1 MSALLRF
8 SSRRTVP
15 VILQTEA
22 AECAL
27 ACLAMAASYHGFR
40 SDLASLRRQHSISMK
55 GATLN
60 QLIQIATQLNFSVRP
75 LKVELEQIDNI
86 ALPAIL
92 HWDFNHFVVLT
103 RVRNGHITIHDP
115 ARGARQLSISEASK
129 HFTGV
134 ALELEPTQAFKPQEQ
149 RQQIRLTQLIGKLSG
164 AKRALAQIFALA
176 AALEIF
182 AIVSPLFM
190 QLVTDQAIVSE
201 DRDLIVVL
209 GVGFLA
215 LALVQVSVTAVRS
228 WVLMYLGTTLNLQL
242 IGNLFRHLLRLP
254 MQYFEK
260 RHLGDVT
267 SRFESLNVIQ
277 RTLTTGFI
285 EAILD
290 GVMALVTGAMM
301 LIYSWQLALIVWV
314 AGLLYGVLR
323 ITLYRPL
330 RQAQEEQISHAARQ
344 QSNFLETVR
353 GVQSVKL
360 FNRQIQRRTVYE
372 NLLVDNF
379 NAGIRVQKLGIAFHA
394 FNSTLFGIENIAVI
408 WLGGL
413 LVLDGGFSIGM
424 LFAFIAYKQQFTA
437 RITSFIEKGIEFK
450 MLALH
455 TDRVADIALTTPEP
469 DASLVS
475 NNIDTISAAIE
486 INNLSFRYS
495 DAEPW
500 ILRDINLNIAEG
512 ESVAIVG
519 ASGCGKT
526 TLLKIVLGLLNPTE
540 GEVLVGGK
548 NVQQLGPNYRNL
560 IGTVMQEDQLFA
572 GSLGDN
578 ICFFDPEPDQLRI
591 EICALMA
598 CIHHDISAMPMA
610 YNTLIGDMGTTLS
623 GGQKQ
628 RVLLARALYKQPKI
642 LALDEATSHLDVSR
656 ERQVN
661 DAIRQLH
668 ITRLIIAHRTETI
681 ASADRVV
688 ILGQTAS
695 HDEDSRQSSVQPK
708 VISDIESVA

>member
-1 MSALLRF
+1 MNQLLRF
-8 SSRRTVP
+8 SGHRSVP
-15 VILQTEA
+15 VMLQTEA
-22 AECAL
+22 AECGL
-27 ACLAMAASYHGFR
+27 ACLAMVADFHGYR
-40 SDLASLRRQHSISMK
+40 SDLASLRRQFSISMK

-60 QLIQIATQLNFSVRP
+60 QLMQIAAQLKFSARP
-75 LKVELEQIDNI
+75 LKVELEQIDK
-86 ALPAIL
+86 LSTPAIL

-103 RVRNGHITIHDP
+103 QVRNGQITIHDP
-115 ARGARQLSISEASK
+115 ARGARQLSVSEASK

-134 ALELEPTQAFKPQEQ
+134 ALELEPTQEFKPQEQ
-149 RQQIRLTQLIGKLSG
+149 RQQIRLAQLIGKLSG
-164 AKRALAQIFALA
+164 AKRALAQVFALA
-176 AALEIF
+176 AALEVF

-190 QLVTDQAIVSE
+190 QMVTDQAIVSE
-201 DRDLIVVL
+201 DRDLLVVL

-215 LALVQVSVTAVRS
+215 LALVQVSITGVRA

-260 RHLGDVT
+260 RHLGDVA

-290 GVMALVTGAMM
+290 GVMAVVTGLMM
-301 LIYSWQLALIVWV
+301 LIYSWKLALIVFL

-353 GVQSVKL
+353 GIQSVKL
-360 FNRQIQRRTVYE
+360 FNRQLQRRTVYE
-372 NLLVDNF
+372 NLVVDNF
-379 NAGIRVQKLGIAFHA
+379 NAGIRVQKLGIIFHA
-394 FNSTLFGIENIAVI
+394 LNGTLFGIENIAVV

-424 LFAFIAYKQQFTA
+424 LFAFIAYKQQFTM
-437 RITSFIEKGIEFK
+437 RITSFIEKGVEFK

-455 TDRVADIALTTPEP
+455 TERVADVALTAPEA
-469 DASLVS
+469 DAVLHSMARDS
-475 NNIDTISAAIE
+475 IATNIE
-486 INNLSFRYS
+486 IKNLSFRYS

-500 ILRDINLNIAEG
+500 ILHNVNLKIEAG
-512 ESVAIVG
+512 ESVAIIG
-519 ASGCGKT
+519 PSGCGKT
-526 TLLKIVLGLLNPTE
+526 TLLKIVLGLLSPTE

-548 NVQQLGPNYRNL
+548 SVQQLGPSYRNL

-572 GSLGDN
+572 GSLSDN
-578 ICFFDPEPDQLRI
+578 ICFFDPEPDQARI
-591 EICALMA
+591 ESCAQLA
-598 CIHHDISAMPMA
+598 CVHHDISAMPMA

-628 RVLLARALYKQPKI
+628 RLFLARALYKQPKI
-642 LALDEATSHLDVSR
+642 LALDEATSHLDVGR

-661 DAIRQLH
+661 DAIRQLKL
-668 ITRLIIAHRTETI
+668 TRLIIAHRPETI
-681 ASADRVV
+681 ASADRTV
-688 ILGQTAS
+688 ILGQSALVNEMESNAAS
-695 HDEDSRQSSVQPK
+695 TPLNAALTEAAV
-708 VISDIESVA
+708 

>member
-1 MSALLRF
+1 MHHLLRF
-8 SSRRTVP
+8 SGRRCVP

-22 AECAL
+22 TECGL
-27 ACLAMAASYHGFR
+27 ACLAMAASYHGYR

-60 QLIQIATQLNFSVRP
+60 QLIQIAAQLKFSARP
-75 LKVELEQIDNI
+75 LKVEMEQIDKL
-86 ALPAIL
+86 AVPAIL

-103 RVRNGHITIHDP
+103 SVRNGQITIHDP
-115 ARGARQLSISEASK
+115 ARGARQLSLSEASK

-134 ALELEPTQAFKPQEQ
+134 ALEIEPTQEFKPQEQ
-149 RQQIRLTQLIGKLSG
+149 RQQIRLAQLIGRLSG
-164 AKRALAQIFALA
+164 AKRALAQILALA
-176 AALEIF
+176 AALEVF

-201 DRDLIVVL
+201 DRDLLVVL

-215 LALVQVSVTAVRS
+215 LALVQVSISAVRS

-260 RHLGDVT
+260 RHLGDVA

-277 RTLTTGFI
+277 RTLTSGFI

-290 GVMALVTGAMM
+290 GIMAVVTGAMM
-301 LIYSWQLALIVWV
+301 LIYSWKLASIVFL
-314 AGLLYGVLR
+314 AGLLYGLLR

-353 GVQSVKL
+353 GIQSVKL

-372 NLLVDNF
+372 NLVVDNF
-379 NAGIRVQKLGIAFHA
+379 NAGIRVQKLGIVFHA
-394 FNSTLFGIENIAVI
+394 LNGTLFGVENIAVV

-424 LFAFIAYKQQFTA
+424 LFAFIAYKQQFTS
-437 RITSFIEKGIEFK
+437 RITSFIEKSIEFR
-450 MLALH
+450 MLTLH
-455 TDRVADIALTTPEP
+455 TERVADIALTTPEP
-469 DASLVS
+469 DVSLDS
-475 NNIDTISAAIE
+475 SSIDTVCATIE

-500 ILRDINLNIAEG
+500 ILRNLSLKIAAG

-548 NVQQLGPNYRNL
+548 NVQQLGADYRNL

-572 GSLGDN
+572 GSLRDN

-591 EICALMA
+591 ETCALMA
-598 CIHHDISAMPMA
+598 CIHHDIAAMPMT

-656 ERQVN
+656 ERLVN

-668 ITRLIIAHRTETI
+668 ITRLIIAHRAETI

-688 ILGQTAS
+688 ILGQVASTMDDAGTAS
-695 HDEDSRQSSVQPK
+695 VRQDVT
-708 VISDIESVA
+708 SDTESVA

>member
-1 MSALLRF
+1 MHHLLRF
-8 SSRRTVP
+8 SGRRCVP

-22 AECAL
+22 TECGL
-27 ACLAMAASYHGFR
+27 ACLAMAASYHGYR

-60 QLIQIATQLNFSVRP
+60 QLIQIAAQLRFSARP
-75 LKVELEQIDNI
+75 LKVEMEQIDKL
-86 ALPAIL
+86 AVPAIL

-103 RVRNGHITIHDP
+103 RVRNGQITIHDP
-115 ARGARQLSISEASK
+115 ARGARQLSLSEASK

-134 ALELEPTQAFKPQEQ
+134 ALEIEPTQEFKPQEQ
-149 RQQIRLTQLIGKLSG
+149 RQQIRLAQLIGRLSG
-164 AKRALAQIFALA
+164 AKRALAQILALA
-176 AALEIF
+176 AALEVF

-201 DRDLIVVL
+201 DRDLLVVL

-215 LALVQVSVTAVRS
+215 LALVQVSISAVRS

-260 RHLGDVT
+260 RHLGDVA

-277 RTLTTGFI
+277 RTLTSGFI

-290 GVMALVTGAMM
+290 GIMAVVTGAMM
-301 LIYSWQLALIVWV
+301 LIYSWKLALIVFL
-314 AGLLYGVLR
+314 AGLLYGLLR

-353 GVQSVKL
+353 GIQSVKL

-372 NLLVDNF
+372 NLVVDNF
-379 NAGIRVQKLGIAFHA
+379 NAGIRVQKLGIVFHA
-394 FNSTLFGIENIAVI
+394 LNGTLFGVENIAVV

-424 LFAFIAYKQQFTA
+424 LFAFIAYKQQFTS
-437 RITSFIEKGIEFK
+437 RITSFIEKSIEFR
-450 MLALH
+450 MLTLH
-455 TDRVADIALTTPEP
+455 TERVADIALTTPEP
-469 DASLVS
+469 DVSLVS
-475 NNIDTISAAIE
+475 SSIDTVCPTVE

-500 ILRDINLNIAEG
+500 ILRNLSLKIAAG

-548 NVQQLGPNYRNL
+548 NVQQLGANYRNL

-572 GSLGDN
+572 GSLRDN

-591 EICALMA
+591 ENCALMA
-598 CIHHDISAMPMA
+598 CIHHDIVTMPMT

-656 ERQVN
+656 ERLVN

-668 ITRLIIAHRTETI
+668 ITRLIIAHRAETI

-688 ILGQTAS
+688 IIGQVVSTM
-695 HDEDSRQSSVQPK
+695 EDARTTSARQDVT
-708 VISDIESVA
+708 SDIESVA

>member
-1 MSALLRF
+1 
-8 SSRRTVP
+8 
-15 VILQTEA
+15 
-22 AECAL
+22 
-27 ACLAMAASYHGFR
+27 
-40 SDLASLRRQHSISMK
+40 
-55 GATLN
+55 
-60 QLIQIATQLNFSVRP
+60 
-75 LKVELEQIDNI
+75 LKVELEQIDK
-86 ALPAIL
+86 LSMPAIL

-103 RVRNGHITIHDP
+103 QMRSGQITIHDP
-115 ARGARQLSISEASK
+115 ARGARQLSLSEASK

-134 ALELEPTQAFKPQEQ
+134 ALELEPTQEFKPQTQ
-149 RQQIRLTQLIGKLSG
+149 RQQIRLSQLIGKLSG
-164 AKRALAQIFALA
+164 AKRALAQVFALA
-176 AALEIF
+176 GALEIF

-201 DRDLIVVL
+201 DRDLLVVL

-215 LALVQVSVTAVRS
+215 LALVQVSITAVRA

-260 RHLGDVT
+260 RHLGDVA

-290 GVMALVTGAMM
+290 GIMAIVTGLMM
-301 LIYSWQLALIVWV
+301 LIYSWKLALIVFL

-353 GVQSVKL
+353 GIQSVKL
-360 FNRQIQRRTVYE
+360 FNRQLQRRTVYE
-372 NLLVDNF
+372 NLVVDNF
-379 NAGIRVQKLGIAFHA
+379 NAGIRVQKLGIVFHA
-394 FNSTLFGIENIAVI
+394 LNGTLFGVENIVVV

-450 MLALH
+450 MLGLH
-455 TDRVADIALTTPEP
+455 TERVADVALTAPESDIALTSNSADIS
-469 DASLVS
+469 DA
-475 NNIDTISAAIE
+475 TIE
-486 INNLSFRYS
+486 INNVSFRYS

-500 ILRDINLNIAEG
+500 ILHDVNLKIEAG
-512 ESVAIVG
+512 ESVAIIG
-519 ASGCGKT
+519 PSGCGKT
-526 TLLKIVLGLLNPTE
+526 TLLKIVLGLLTPTR

-572 GSLGDN
+572 GSISDN
-578 ICFFDPEPDQLRI
+578 ICFFDPEPDPSRI
-591 EICALMA
+591 EACAQMA
-598 CIHHDISAMPMA
+598 CVHHDISAMPMA

-642 LALDEATSHLDVSR
+642 LALDEATSHLDVGR
-656 ERQVN
+656 ERQVSE
-661 DAIRQLH
+661 AIRQLKL
-668 ITRLIIAHRTETI
+668 TRLIIAHRPETI
-681 ASADRVV
+681 ASADRTV
-688 ILGQTAS
+688 ILGQSTLAN
-695 HDEDSRQSSVQPK
+695 EVE
-708 VISDIESVA
+708 ESVAA

>member
-1 MSALLRF
+1 MHHLLRF
-8 SSRRTVP
+8 SGRRCVP

-22 AECAL
+22 TECGL
-27 ACLAMAASYHGFR
+27 ACLAMAASYHGYR

-60 QLIQIATQLNFSVRP
+60 QLIQIAAQLKFSARP
-75 LKVELEQIDNI
+75 LKVEMEQIDKL
-86 ALPAIL
+86 AVPAIL

-103 RVRNGHITIHDP
+103 RVRNGQITIHDP
-115 ARGARQLSISEASK
+115 ARGARQLSLSEASK

-134 ALELEPTQAFKPQEQ
+134 ALEIEPTQEFKPQEQ
-149 RQQIRLTQLIGKLSG
+149 RQQIRLAQLIGRLSG
-164 AKRALAQIFALA
+164 AKRALAQVLALA
-176 AALEIF
+176 AALEVF

-201 DRDLIVVL
+201 DRDLLVVL

-215 LALVQVSVTAVRS
+215 LALVQVSISAVRS

-260 RHLGDVT
+260 RHLGDVA

-277 RTLTTGFI
+277 RTLTSGFI

-290 GVMALVTGAMM
+290 GIMAVVTGAMM
-301 LIYSWQLALIVWV
+301 LIYSWKLASIVFL
-314 AGLLYGVLR
+314 AGLLYGLLR

-353 GVQSVKL
+353 GIQSVKL

-372 NLLVDNF
+372 NLVVDNF
-379 NAGIRVQKLGIAFHA
+379 NAGIRVQKLGIVFHA
-394 FNSTLFGIENIAVI
+394 LNGTLFGVENIAVV

-424 LFAFIAYKQQFTA
+424 LFAFIAYKQQFTS
-437 RITSFIEKGIEFK
+437 RITSFIEKSIEFR
-450 MLALH
+450 MLTLH
-455 TDRVADIALTTPEP
+455 TERVADIALTTPEP
-469 DASLVS
+469 DVSLVS
-475 NNIDTISAAIE
+475 SSIDTVCPTVE

-500 ILRDINLNIAEG
+500 ILRNLSLKIAAG

-548 NVQQLGPNYRNL
+548 NVQQLGANYRNL

-572 GSLGDN
+572 GSLRDN

-591 EICALMA
+591 ENCALMA
-598 CIHHDISAMPMA
+598 CIHHDIVTMPMT

-656 ERQVN
+656 ERLVN

-668 ITRLIIAHRTETI
+668 ITRLIIAHRAETI

-688 ILGQTAS
+688 IIGQVVSTM
-695 HDEDSRQSSVQPK
+695 EDARTTSARQDVT
-708 VISDIESVA
+708 SDIESVA